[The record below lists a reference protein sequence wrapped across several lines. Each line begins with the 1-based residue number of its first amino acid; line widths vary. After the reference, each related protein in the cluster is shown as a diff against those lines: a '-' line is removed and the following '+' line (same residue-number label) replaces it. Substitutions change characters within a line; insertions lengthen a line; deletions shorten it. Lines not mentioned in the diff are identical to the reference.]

1 MPRGGSRTGAGRP
14 CNNPEEG
21 KMSTLINIRIN
32 NSDLEKIK
40 KKAEERGMTVSQFL
54 RDLALNA

>member
-1 MPRGGSRTGAGRP
+1 MPRGGARTGAGRP

-40 KKAEERGMTVSQFL
+40 KKAEDRGMTVSQFL